1 MARIKTYIVDPL
13 ISGRDIVIGSDADD
27 LLKTKN
33 YRVDSLR
40 DYMLSGL
47 DPETGGNLKITTIVD
62 TSVEFLTPE
71 DYFNNSVDTIEVLN
85 YEIVFLILNGR
96 TYIFRKNGDIY
107 GVGEAQTVESDF
119 TEIDITSVISANLQD
134 LQSVLTEGN
143 ESILDAKINDLY
155 LMDEVDGFGNIRLFG
170 DNDSLN
176 VNDLKN
182 SRLFRFF
189 LNNIRIFSDSGGT
202 HFTIEKPSI
211 SANRT
216 ATLQNASGTIAYL
229 SDIPTV
235 DVLGIEE
242 GDNISITETDGVY
255 TISATSTTSLN
266 CTSTELRDSV
276 TNTTYFD
283 NGGYFVFDSIT
294 SPINSIRIYF
304 NENIEFINDDLVGV
318 VYIHYKNGGNE
329 AYFCGNLISD
339 DITSPNCNIPFGV
352 NYLDVAFPFEFI
364 SYEETLGISFIEI
377 TIYPNVI
384 QSSSAI
390 PFNGNMPLSITKY
403 IADYRVARD

>member
-1 MARIKTYIVDPL
+1 MARIKTYVVDTL
-13 ISGRDIVIGSDADD
+13 ISGRDMVIGSDADD

-47 DPETGGNLKITTIVD
+47 DPEIGGSLKITTIVD

-71 DYFNNSVDTIEVLN
+71 DYFNGSVDTIEVLS

-119 TEIDITSVISANLQD
+119 TEIDITSVINANLQD

-143 ESILDAKINDLY
+143 ESVLDAKINDLY
-155 LMDEVDGFGNIRLFG
+155 LMDEGSGFGNIRLFG

-176 VNDLKN
+176 INDLKDEE
-182 SRLFRFF
+182 LFRFF
-189 LNNIRIFSDSGGT
+189 LDNIRIFSASGGT
-202 HFTIEKPSI
+202 HFTIAKPSI
-211 SANRT
+211 SVSRT
-216 ATLQNASGTIAYL
+216 ATLQDASGTIAYL

-255 TISATSTTSLN
+255 TISATSAPVGTIVTEDSSGVLTITTQQVATLDYVLSFQKEGNKCFVSGIVTNNAESTVGAQIICSFSDSTYDARTSL
-266 CTSTELRDSV
+266 V
-276 TNTTYFD
+276 TNIYGVKEDASFTNVKMSFD
-283 NGGYFVFDSIT
+283 ENTFILLGDIEAGENVTVNCFYY
-294 SPINSIRIYF
+294 IN
-304 NENIEFINDDLVGV
+304 
-318 VYIHYKNGGNE
+318 
-329 AYFCGNLISD
+329 
-339 DITSPNCNIPFGV
+339 
-352 NYLDVAFPFEFI
+352 
-364 SYEETLGISFIEI
+364 
-377 TIYPNVI
+377 
-384 QSSSAI
+384 
-390 PFNGNMPLSITKY
+390 
-403 IADYRVARD
+403 